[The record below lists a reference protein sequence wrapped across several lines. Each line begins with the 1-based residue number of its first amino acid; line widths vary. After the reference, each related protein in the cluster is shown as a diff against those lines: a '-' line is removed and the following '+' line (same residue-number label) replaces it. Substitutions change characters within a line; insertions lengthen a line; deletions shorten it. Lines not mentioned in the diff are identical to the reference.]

1 MNESLRGLMADMA
14 PPCSVAPAC
23 LPPSRRRL
31 CAEKRGR
38 PARRACFH
46 RLRCRRQSAR
56 FSGAM
61 SMSTLRTCYV
71 RTGAGSSKRGGGRGG
86 RRASLPRA
94 PAPSSPK
101 LAGPG
106 AEQPPQKNGT
116 GRITALASRDNANE
130 CHCQLNR
137 SHLHLASPFTHH
149 KRSRKSHPQGAAPA
163 AEARRAALRVHRHR
177 QVGEH
182 ALVAATSTT
191 AA

>member
-1 MNESLRGLMADMA
+1 MADMA

-38 PARRACFH
+38 PARRACFGV
-46 RLRCRRQSAR
+46 SAR
-56 FSGAM
+56 FSGA
-61 SMSTLRTCYV
+61 SHDHRSVSTRGCAHRAGEQQKGRRPQGRRPQRRAGKPPPGPRPLEPEAR
-71 RTGAGSSKRGGGRGG
+71 RTGSEATTAKMALGGNASG
-86 RRASLPRA
+86 RR
-94 PAPSSPK
+94 
-101 LAGPG
+101 
-106 AEQPPQKNGT
+106 
-116 GRITALASRDNANE
+116 
-130 CHCQLNR
+130 CQLNQ

>member
-1 MNESLRGLMADMA
+1 MRVSIGSDDGVKVPGFQGQCQCQR
-14 PPCSVAPAC
+14 
-23 LPPSRRRL
+23 
-31 CAEKRGR
+31 CAHAMCAQGPGR
-38 PARRACFH
+38 
-46 RLRCRRQSAR
+46 
-56 FSGAM
+56 
-61 SMSTLRTCYV
+61 
-71 RTGAGSSKRGGGRGG
+71 SSKRGGGRGG